1 MQVSRP
7 APTWS
12 TPRRPD
18 SGSSGGGRRSGQW
31 EPAALG
37 EQWYLARSAT
47 PPRLT
52 GVHED
57 ETRLANAVAETMR
70 LEPSIPYIPHA
81 AVR

>member
-1 MQVSRP
+1 MIANLLVAGDDTAESQICCRILVTLQHRH
-7 APTWS
+7 
-12 TPRRPD
+12 
-18 SGSSGGGRRSGQW
+18 
-31 EPAALG
+31 E
-37 EQWYLARSAT
+37 
-47 PPRLT
+47 LT